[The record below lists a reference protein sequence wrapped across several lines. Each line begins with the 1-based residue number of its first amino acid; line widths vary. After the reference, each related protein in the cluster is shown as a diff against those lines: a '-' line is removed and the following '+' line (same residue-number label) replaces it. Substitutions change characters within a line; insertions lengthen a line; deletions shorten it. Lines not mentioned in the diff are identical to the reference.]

1 MTNLLEKALI
11 TGFGLFVLII
21 FLSIIAPFLGE
32 ISNYFSNIDNDLED
46 CSIFFDEIDNA
57 ITFIIEKPESVYL
70 KEIGYPKNLNV
81 SFYGNQVRYEYLIDN
96 KLHILEKS
104 YNESFVQSNYRD
116 VIPKNYLL
124 KVSYIL
130 NSINVSID

>member
-1 MTNLLEKALI
+1 MTNLLEKALL

-32 ISNYFSNIDNDLED
+32 ISNYFNNMDDDLED
-46 CSIFFDEIDNA
+46 CNKFFDEIDNA
-57 ITFIIEKPESVYL
+57 INFIIEKPESVYS
-70 KEIGYPKNLNV
+70 KEIEYPKNLNV
-81 SFYGNQVRYEYLIDN
+81 SFYGNQVRYEYLIGK

-104 YNESFVQSNYRD
+104 YNESFVQSNYREM
-116 VIPKNYLL
+116 VPKNYLL
-124 KVSYIL
+124 KISYIL